1 MTRAK
6 FASEQQPVK
15 TVIDGNKVYVFICLN
30 GIHGTDVQDG
40 YDGEQ
45 VTEEYIEYD
54 YNEFTIDKDTIDL
67 DDIINDP
74 EKYLNYVP
82 DSQINDMTLD
92 EYKMYRQE
100 ENKMALADF
109 LRTQT
114 VTFNGKEYGVSE
126 EDQNEMALNLTQ
138 YQVLT
143 ASGQDVSLEWHSK
156 KEKCEKFTQE
166 EFIKLIAM
174 IKAFVYPYYQ
184 KMQDIK
190 TDIFNSKNKFELSVI
205 EIKYE

>member
-67 DDIINDP
+67 DDIINNP

-190 TDIFNSKNKFELSVI
+190 TNIFNSKNKFELSVI

>member
-1 MTRAK
+1 MTRVK

-30 GIHGTDVQDG
+30 GIYGTDVQDG

-45 VTEEYIEYD
+45 VTEKYIEYD

-190 TDIFNSKNKFELSVI
+190 IDIFNSKNKLELSAI